1 MNASSGDLTPAR
13 FFEPDR
19 ILRVL
24 AEHKVQYVL
33 VGGIAATLRGSP
45 SMTYDIDV
53 APEQSRDNLERLT
66 NALSDLGAVRYT
78 EPDEDV
84 ATPHPDELS
93 ARVEQFASPVGY
105 IDVLRELRAIG
116 GYDRLIQAAELI
128 DVAGT
133 EVHVA
138 ALDDIIAS
146 KEAAGRPKDLAQL
159 PALYAL
165 RDELR
170 GGGAPDAG

>member
-1 MNASSGDLTPAR
+1 VTGTVGLAPAR

-19 ILRVL
+19 ILRTLDHFGVR
-24 AEHKVQYVL
+24 YVL

-53 APEQSRDNLERLT
+53 APELSADNLERMT
-66 NALSDLGAVRYT
+66 
-78 EPDEDV
+78 
-84 ATPHPDELS
+84 
-93 ARVEQFASPVGY
+93 ARVEQFASPIGY

-116 GYDRLIQAAELI
+116 GYDRLIGHADLI
-128 DVAGT
+128 EVDGT
-133 EVHVA
+133 AVYVA

-146 KEAAGRPKDLAQL
+146 KEAAGRPKDLSQL

-170 GGGAPDAG
+170 AS

>member
-1 MNASSGDLTPAR
+1 MPFVNGSTDLTPAR

-24 AEHKVQYVL
+24 AEHRVRYVL

-53 APEQSRDNLERLT
+53 APDLSADNLERLAA
-66 NALSDLGAVRYT
+66 ALRDLGAVRYT
-78 EPDEDV
+78 EPDEDI
-84 ATPHPDELS
+84 AQPRADEMS
-93 ARVEQFASPVGY
+93 ARVEQFASPIGY

-116 GYDRLIQAAELI
+116 GYARLIEAAELI
-128 DVAGT
+128 EVAGT
-133 EVHVA
+133 AVYVA

-165 RDELR
+165 RDELS
-170 GGGAPDAG
+170 AG

>member
-1 MNASSGDLTPAR
+1 MPFVSGSTELTPAR

-19 ILRVL
+19 ILQVL
-24 AEHKVQYVL
+24 AEHRVRYVL

-53 APEQSRDNLERLT
+53 APELSDDNLERLAA
-66 NALSDLGAVRYT
+66 ALRDLGAVRYT
-78 EPDEDV
+78 EPHEDIAQPNADEM
-84 ATPHPDELS
+84 S
-93 ARVEQFASPVGY
+93 ARVEQFASPIGY

-116 GYDRLIQAAELI
+116 GYTRLIEAAELI
-128 DVAGT
+128 EVAGT
-133 EVHVA
+133 SVYVA

-170 GGGAPDAG
+170 AD

>member
-1 MNASSGDLTPAR
+1 MSAVGGLTPAR

-19 ILRVL
+19 ILRTL
-24 AEHKVQYVL
+24 AEHGVRYVL

-53 APEQSRDNLERLT
+53 APDLSPDNLDRLMA
-66 NALSDLGAVRYT
+66 ALRELGAVRYT

-84 ATPHPDELS
+84 APPRTDEMT
-93 ARVEQFASPVGY
+93 ARVEQFASPIGY

-116 GYDRLIQAAELI
+116 GYDRLIGHAELI
-128 DVAGT
+128 EVAGT
-133 EVHVA
+133 EVAVA

-146 KEAAGRPKDLAQL
+146 KEAAGRPKDLSQL

-165 RDELR
+165 RDEL
-170 GGGAPDAG
+170 AEQHA

>member
-1 MNASSGDLTPAR
+1 MPFVNGSTELAPAR

-24 AEHKVQYVL
+24 AEHRVRYVL

-53 APEQSRDNLERLT
+53 APELSADNLERLAA
-66 NALSDLGAVRYT
+66 ALRDLGAVRYT
-78 EPDEDV
+78 EPDEDI
-84 ATPHPDELS
+84 AQPSADDMS
-93 ARVEQFASPVGY
+93 ARVEQFASPIGY

-116 GYDRLIQAAELI
+116 GYARLIRAAELI
-128 DVAGT
+128 EVAGT
-133 EVHVA
+133 SVYVA

-165 RDELR
+165 RDEL
-170 GGGAPDAG
+170 GAS

>member
-1 MNASSGDLTPAR
+1 MSASAALAPAR

-19 ILRVL
+19 ILRTL
-24 AEHKVQYVL
+24 AEHGVRYVL

-53 APEQSRDNLERLT
+53 APDLSPDNLDRLT
-66 NALSDLGAVRYT
+66 AALTELGAVRYT
-78 EPDEDV
+78 EPDEDI
-84 ATPHPDELS
+84 AAPRADEMT
-93 ARVEQFASPVGY
+93 ARVEQFASPIGY

-116 GYDRLIQAAELI
+116 GYDQLINHADLI

-133 EVHVA
+133 AVYVA
-138 ALDDIIAS
+138 ALDHIIAS
-146 KEAAGRPKDLAQL
+146 KEAAGRPKDLSQL

-165 RDELR
+165 RDELT
-170 GGGAPDAG
+170 GGAPR

>member
-1 MNASSGDLTPAR
+1 MSVSGSPSGALAPAR

-19 ILRVL
+19 ILRTL
-24 AEHKVQYVL
+24 ADHGVRYVL

-53 APEQSRDNLERLT
+53 APDLAPDNLDRLT
-66 NALSDLGAVRYT
+66 AALRELGAVRYT
-78 EPDEDV
+78 EPDEDI
-84 ATPHPDELS
+84 AEPRSDELK
-93 ARVEQFASPVGY
+93 ARVEQFASPIGY

-116 GYDRLIQAAELI
+116 GYDRLIGQADLI

-133 EVHVA
+133 GVYVA
-138 ALDDIIAS
+138 ALDDIIVS
-146 KEAAGRPKDLAQL
+146 KEAAGRPKDLSQL

-165 RDELR
+165 REELT
-170 GGGAPDAG
+170 GGAPA

>member
-1 MNASSGDLTPAR
+1 MSSSAALSPAR

-19 ILRVL
+19 ILKVL
-24 AEHKVQYVL
+24 AEHGVRYVL

-53 APEQSRDNLERLT
+53 APELSGDNLERLAA
-66 NALSDLGAVRYT
+66 ALRDLGAVRYT
-78 EPDEDV
+78 EPDEDI
-84 ATPHPDELS
+84 AEPHANEME
-93 ARVEQFASPVGY
+93 ARIEQFASPIGY

-116 GYDRLIQAAELI
+116 GYERLIEAAELI
-128 DVAGT
+128 EVAGT
-133 EVHVA
+133 SVYVA
-138 ALDDIIAS
+138 ALDDIITS

-170 GGGAPDAG
+170 S